1 MDKKVYIGLDIHK
14 KSWRINIDTDI
25 CHHKNF
31 NIESREEILHQY
43 VEKHFKGYE
52 VHLVYEIGCCGFS
65 CARYFLNL
73 GWRVMV
79 VNPADIPRTDKQNYQ
94 KTDKIDSR
102 FLCRLY
108 QGNQLKGI
116 YIPTEK
122 EDHLKLL
129 LRQRYNIVK
138 QLGRQKNQIKSQ
150 LLYIGQTIP
159 EEYDNPNWSK
169 SFIEWIAN
177 IPWSDNMVRIS
188 MESKLKVYHLLYS
201 EYLSTTN
208 ELAKYYRTYQK
219 EDYYLLKSIPGFGRL
234 VVSAIL
240 TELGDI
246 RRFKNERE
254 LSSYIG
260 VVPGI
265 LASGGSEK
273 CTGIT
278 PRCRSLL
285 RSYII
290 EASWVAIR
298 TDPEIQEYYRKHAR
312 KNVKSI
318 IVKIAHKLIR
328 RMWSVLRNKTPYQI
342 NYQSSLQNS

>member
-1 MDKKVYIGLDIHK
+1 MEKKVYIGMDIHK
-14 KSWRINIDTDI
+14 KSWRVNIDTDI

-31 NIESREEILHQY
+31 NIESNEEILY
-43 VEKHFKGYE
+43 NYIEKHFMDHE

-65 CARYFLNL
+65 CARYFLSI
-73 GWRVMV
+73 GWKVMV

-94 KTDKIDSR
+94 KTDTIDAR
-102 FLCRLY
+102 QLCKLY
-108 QGNQLKGI
+108 KAGQLRGI
-116 YIPTEK
+116 YVPTET
-122 EDHLKLL
+122 EDNLKLL
-129 LRQRYNIVK
+129 LRQRNNIVRE
-138 QLGRQKNQIKSQ
+138 LRRQKNQIKSQ
-150 LLYIGQTIP
+150 LLYIGKSIP
-159 EEYDNPNWSK
+159 EEFDNPHWSK
-169 SFIEWIAN
+169 AFIDWIAQ
-177 IPWSDNMVRIS
+177 IDWKSNMAKIS
-188 MESKLKVYHLLYS
+188 MDSKLNVLKLLNQEFLY
-201 EYLSTTN
+201 TTN
-208 ELAKYYRTYQK
+208 ELAKYYRTNHK

-246 RRFKNERE
+246 RRFSNERE

-265 LASGGSEK
+265 LASGGSER

-298 TDPEIQEYYRKHAR
+298 TDPEIQSYYRKHVG

-342 NYQSSLQNS
+342 NYQTSLQNS